1 MDKGSDKGMWDFKIQ
16 VCKLHAPV
24 RPVRPVLSI
33 PKSGDNFGK
42 EKPPKLF
49 RQGRCQ

>member
-1 MDKGSDKGMWDFKIQ
+1 MDKGSDKGIWDFKIQ
-16 VCKLHAPV
+16 VCKLHV
-24 RPVRPVLSI
+24 LVRPVLSI